1 MLSKSS
7 AADSDRTDVLGLI
20 DEVIR
25 LSGRLASARKMT
37 TRIAGMRPAHWL
49 VLTAI
54 CRAPK
59 PPTVARIARSFGH
72 SRQAVQ
78 RIANHLEQ
86 QGLIAFHDNPADR
99 RARTLAPT
107 DEGERAFVLA
117 DREGDQWAADLAAGV
132 DSAAIREAARLL
144 AVLRQRLE
152 TQARRPADAA
162 SQGEQP

>member
-1 MLSKSS
+1 MLSKFPSS
-7 AADSDRTDVLGLI
+7 DPDRTDVVGLI

-72 SRQAVQ
+72 SRQAIQ

-86 QGLIAFHDNPADR
+86 QGLVAFHDNPADR

-107 DEGERAFVLA
+107 AEGERAFVLA
-117 DREGDQWAADLAAGV
+117 DREGDQWAADLAAGL
-132 DSAAIREAARLL
+132 DSAAIHDAARLL
-144 AVLRQRLE
+144 AALRQRLE
-152 TQARRPADAA
+152 TQARRPIGTT
-162 SQGEQP
+162 SQGEKP

>member
-144 AVLRQRLE
+144 AALRQRLE
-152 TQARRPADAA
+152 TRARGPAGAA